1 MMKALQRTTVQQSGH
16 DIITSTSKGSSKVQA
31 FVPPPKEPLAIATPE
46 LARLEQLHAPMSSVQ
61 ELSSLPVLESEG
73 PRGPRPAHS
82 GSQPAMLIAQQA
94 ATIQPGVQI
103 GSLLASTKRSREEN
117 GQVVQN
123 FVGRSLY
130 HKSSQSR
137 ERQGSQ
143 EAIVNRKLRKDS
155 RSTTK

>member
-1 MMKALQRTTVQQSGH
+1 
-16 DIITSTSKGSSKVQA
+16 
-31 FVPPPKEPLAIATPE
+31 
-46 LARLEQLHAPMSSVQ
+46 MSSVQ
-61 ELSSLPVLESEG
+61 ELTSVNVLESEG
-73 PRGPRPAHS
+73 PRGSRPAHS

-103 GSLLASTKRSREEN
+103 GSLLASTKRSREDN

-137 ERQGSQ
+137 ERQHGSQ